1 MARTNKKGGGHWRKG
16 FSGFKSTSHRFDE
29 RDLKNLTNIRY
40 TNPEDIEQFEHFK
53 SILPSYSG
61 GADTRYSQ
69 GEEFDIGDNSVSIKG
84 SDSYSDTKLSPD
96 FVKSQIALAKK
107 IRDKQDME
115 METFGPGGP
124 KDKIT
129 IKPIKTKLP
138 TKTPE
143 LPKQP
148 TQNAKVT
155 TDKKT
160 KKTVVTETDKKKVD
174 SKNLKVNKKT
184 NLKIIN
190 NKQEQPKKKTK
201 NRGNR
206 KSWAAAEK
214 YIPQSQRG

>member
-1 MARTNKKGGGHWRKG
+1 MARTNRKGGSHWRKG

-40 TNPEDIEQFEHFK
+40 SNPEDIEQFEHFK
-53 SILPSYSG
+53 SILPQYQSG
-61 GADTRYSQ
+61 GYSQ

-96 FVKSQIALAKK
+96 FVQKQIALAKK
-107 IRDKQDME
+107 IRDRQDLE

-148 TQNAKVT
+148 IKNAKVT

-160 KKTVVTETDKKKVD
+160 KKTVVTGTDKKKVD

-184 NLKIIN
+184 NLKIIK